1 MRDTDPRVRKG
12 QTVDAVDHRSVNWIE
27 GLWFGALDA
36 PGAPDEQD
44 AQEHD
49 GRLRDSHREGLP
61 NGSRLSCGRNGCW
74 RKALERQTKR
84 LAGEGTQF
92 FPHKRP
98 AASSAC

>member
-1 MRDTDPRVRKG
+1 MRDTDPRVRNG

-49 GRLRDSHREGLP
+49 GRLRDSHQEGLP
-61 NGSRLSCGRNGCW
+61 NGSRLSCGADL
-74 RKALERQTKR
+74 KSSQTAFYNTVLQGVHR
-84 LAGEGTQF
+84 L
-92 FPHKRP
+92 
-98 AASSAC
+98 C

>member
-49 GRLRDSHREGLP
+49 GRLRDSHQEGLP
-61 NGSRLSCGRNGCW
+61 NGSRLSCG
-74 RKALERQTKR
+74 ALKKDSFHNLR
-84 LAGEGTQF
+84 A
-92 FPHKRP
+92 PS
-98 AASSAC
+98 ASSAC

>member
-49 GRLRDSHREGLP
+49 GRLRDSHQEGLP
-61 NGSRLSCGRNGCW
+61 NGSRLSCG
-74 RKALERQTKR
+74 AELEGSQT
-84 LAGEGTQF
+84 EF
-92 FPHKRP
+92 
-98 AASSAC
+98 

>member
-49 GRLRDSHREGLP
+49 GRLRDSHQEGLP
-61 NGSRLSCGRNGCW
+61 NGPRLSCGRKARG
-74 RKALERQTKR
+74 RKAAEQQTKR
-84 LAGEGTQF
+84 LAGEATQF
-92 FPHKRP
+92 FPLERP
-98 AASSAC
+98 TASSAC

>member
-49 GRLRDSHREGLP
+49 GRLRDSHQEGLP
-61 NGSRLSCGRNGCW
+61 NGSRLSCG
-74 RKALERQTKR
+74 ALKKDSFHNLR
-84 LAGEGTQF
+84 A
-92 FPHKRP
+92 PP
-98 AASSAC
+98 ASSAC